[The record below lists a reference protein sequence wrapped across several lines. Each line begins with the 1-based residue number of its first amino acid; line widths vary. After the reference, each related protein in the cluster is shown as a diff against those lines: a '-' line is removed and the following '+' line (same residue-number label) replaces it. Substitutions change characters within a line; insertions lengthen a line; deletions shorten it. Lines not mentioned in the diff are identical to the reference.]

1 MATAAA
7 AVTLGA
13 HLIASTAAAGSP
25 TDANPT
31 PAPVESR
38 TPRTHRVVRLSVLAQ
53 TTHLFPSGLIGDTAR
68 CWLTSVA
75 SPRWWW
81 ARWTGEMRTSRCARA
96 GPALSGDCAGRPDL
110 RGAPAERQL
119 GRAHPAAGGNPGGV
133 VLLAFGLIGLP
144 GRAVEAVHGD
154 RPRARGLSPSQTQPM
169 GTSEQTAC
177 ASTLTRPASVCGKIR
192 RPAVDA
198 AVADGLLRGRLSP

>member
-38 TPRTHRVVRLSVLAQ
+38 TPRTHRVVRLSVLAP

-81 ARWTGEMRTSRCARA
+81 ARWTGEIPNFAVRSSWPGPFGRLRGPARFTRCARGA
-96 GPALSGDCAGRPDL
+96 TIGSRASSSRGQPWWGGSSGGWSHRPS
-110 RGAPAERQL
+110 R
-119 GRAHPAAGGNPGGV
+119 
-133 VLLAFGLIGLP
+133 
-144 GRAVEAVHGD
+144 RAVEAVHGD